1 MHGTQCPDVA
11 KTTRPSSNLPLRQS
25 VIHYLTTNASALFH
39 APWNAVRA
47 RIHDEPNHLLVRHLH
62 LSTHS
67 TCRYPIVT
75 IITHGPSRYTKRPTL
90 SPYSKYTCQVLCQI
104 RCPLDARPVSP
115 DVSSS
120 GAIWGPIRG
129 RDRDHRILVVA
140 RLFHQRPPAT
150 TPTAPANGPGE
161 DSENRIAGRPYT
173 NRRDRIGIR
182 WEKPTHEAKRCAI
195 HHGAFTVRNDYLS
208 VYSLFGTSRKP
219 KHETQSCLS

>member
-1 MHGTQCPDVA
+1 MRSTQCPDVA

-25 VIHYLTTNASALFH
+25 VIHYLTTNASALFY

-67 TCRYPIVT
+67 TCPYPIVT

-90 SPYSKYTCQVLCQI
+90 SPYSIYLPSSMPDPVPLGCSPSFAGRFFLRRDMGTHSRAGPGSQNI
-104 RCPLDARPVSP
+104 GRCPF
-115 DVSSS
+115 VSS
-120 GAIWGPIRG
+120 AAA
-129 RDRDHRILVVA
+129 RDN
-140 RLFHQRPPAT
+140 T
-150 TPTAPANGPGE
+150 TAPANGPGE

-173 NRRDRIGIR
+173 NRRNRIGIR